1 MKKLIAILILLAL
14 AVSAAS
20 AETITAMA
28 TETYP
33 DEFVKCVYYARIHDY
48 DSETNM
54 LEVELIVPEIFS
66 REDILA
72 LKPGDRIYTDGQE
85 IEILT
90 VTEEDGY
97 IILNKGDYEF
107 SEGSVW
113 LAPDR
118 DGNYRPVEYED
129 YTWMEMARIEV
140 PVTEKLLFLDMIEPS
155 SGEMLE
161 LPAVHNA
168 DEFLAM
174 KDSADDPGFK
184 VNNVYLVFD
193 ENGDLAVIQRFYV
206 PWQ

>member
-28 TETYP
+28 NEPYM
-33 DEFVKCVYYARIHDY
+33 DEFVKYACHARIHDY

-54 LEVELIVPEIFS
+54 LEVELIIPEIFS
-66 REDILA
+66 REDVLS
-72 LKPGDRIYTDGQE
+72 LKPGDAIYTDGHEVE
-85 IEILT
+85 IQT
-90 VTEEDGY
+90 VTEEYGY

-113 LAPDR
+113 LREDT
-118 DGNYRPVEYED
+118 DGNFRPVEYED
-129 YTWMEMARIEV
+129 YIWSEMARIEV
-140 PVTEKLLFLDMIEPS
+140 PVTENLLFLDMIDPS
-155 SGEMLE
+155 SGEILE
-161 LPAVHNA
+161 MPTVHNA

-174 KDSADDPGFK
+174 KDSTVDPGFK
-184 VNNVYLVFD
+184 VNNVYVVFD
-193 ENGDLAVIQRFYV
+193 ENGDLAVICRYYV